1 MIMVEASNSSWKK
14 NDFEIASFFLR
25 GNVDGANY
33 YGLVRLWCEDIANS
47 LLLKTFFFRRTG
59 RGGGHGFRS
68 KLKPIARWLQRRV
81 LWMSG
86 MAYEKLLEYEA
97 KNQVEAEEE
106 PEEQEEEQE
115 EQYREDDDMADLWGH
130 NLSVMI

>member
-1 MIMVEASNSSWKK
+1 M
-14 NDFEIASFFLR
+14 
-25 GNVDGANY
+25 
-33 YGLVRLWCEDIANS
+33 C
-47 LLLKTFFFRRTG
+47 
-59 RGGGHGFRS
+59 
-68 KLKPIARWLQRRV
+68 
-81 LWMSG
+81 G

>member
-1 MIMVEASNSSWKK
+1 MRGHRQLPPAQDILLPAHRSWWWSWIPLEAKANCQM
-14 NDFEIASFFLR
+14 ASTSCP
-25 GNVDGANY
+25 VDVW
-33 YGLVRLWCEDIANS
+33 YGIRE
-47 LLLKTFFFRRTG
+47 T
-59 RGGGHGFRS
+59 
-68 KLKPIARWLQRRV
+68 
-81 LWMSG
+81 
-86 MAYEKLLEYEA
+86 LLEYEA